1 MVRQNKHLHFNMTV
15 LMIVV
20 VFSIVLFT
28 MIYAFTNKS
37 IIDTTYSFE
46 EAIISMPNGEV
57 VQGKVSN
64 WTDFDDGDQL
74 QICIDG
80 KTYLTHASNVVLISK

>member
-1 MVRQNKHLHFNMTV
+1 MVRQNKHRNFDMTV
-15 LMIVV
+15 LLIFAVFAIVM
-20 VFSIVLFT
+20 LA
-28 MIYAFTNKS
+28 MIYTFTNKS

-46 EAIISMPNGEV
+46 QAIISMPNGEV
-57 VQGKVSN
+57 VRGKVSN